1 MEQKS
6 RGDKRSFVFL
16 QENIFSNEIYS
27 RKLFLNDKRH
37 KEEMIKAFFC
47 KSWRDGFFSKH
58 EKISRQ

>member
-16 QENIFSNEIYS
+16 QENIFSNEIFS
-27 RKLFLNDKRH
+27 RKLSNDKRH
-37 KEEMIKAFFC
+37 KKEMIKSFFC